1 MNVGDTIERAAR
13 VHRDQVAITFGPRS
27 RTAAEVYERAVR
39 LANGLAGSGALPGA
53 HVGVIVPNTVESM
66 EIEFGCALGG
76 FVRVALNV
84 RLPEEELLAILD
96 AMDVTALI
104 YTGAFESV
112 AARFLAAGPDR
123 LAVRLALEDEDEDRE
138 DAVGADYD
146 SLLARASTARP
157 APAVATD
164 SIYSLFASSGTTGR
178 PKGVILTHGSQ
189 LAVAGNL
196 LIEYGGV
203 RPGDSILL
211 PQPLSH
217 GGGFFMLPYFLSGGH
232 CVVMRAFEPAA
243 AFEACER
250 HRVKAL
256 KLVPT
261 MLIDMLKAGVAPTAS
276 YAPRQIIYGAAP
288 MPHQWL
294 EQSLRVFGPVMA
306 QLYGQ
311 AEAPMCITVLDEADH
326 EDESLLGSAGRPYR
340 LVDARVVDGEGR
352 DVAAGEH
359 GEVVVR
365 GPHMMNGY
373 WRDPEQTAKVLRD
386 GYVHTF
392 DKATVDERGYFYLL
406 GRSDEMINSG
416 GFNIA
421 PRIVEQ
427 TLHGHPGIAEAAVVG
442 VAHPHWGEAVKAYVV
457 LRSGAGVEPAE
468 IIDYCRPRLGMQRPQ
483 EIEIVADLPKS
494 AYGKII
500 KSELGKP
507 AREAR

>member
-13 VHRDQVAITFGPRS
+13 VHRDRVAVTFGSRS
-27 RTAAEVYERAVR
+27 LRAAEVYERAAR

-53 HVGVIVPNTVESM
+53 HVGVIVPNTLESM

-76 FVRVALNV
+76 FIRVALNV
-84 RLPEEELLAILD
+84 RLPEEELLGILE
-96 AMDVTALI
+96 AMDATSLI
-104 YTGAFESV
+104 YTGAFEAV
-112 AARFLAAGPDR
+112 AERFLAAGPDR
-123 LAVRLALEDEDEDRE
+123 FAIRLALADEE
-138 DAVGADYD
+138 AGGGAGADYEA
-146 SLLARASTARP
+146 LLAKASTARP
-157 APAVATD
+157 PTAVAAD
-164 SIYSLFASSGTTGR
+164 SIYSLFSSSGTTGR
-178 PKGVILTHGSQ
+178 PKGVILTHGAQ
-189 LAVAGNL
+189 LAVAANL
-196 LIEYGGV
+196 LIEYGGG

-217 GGGFFMLPYFLSGGH
+217 GGGFFMLPYFVSGGH
-232 CVVMRAFEPAA
+232 CVIIRAFEPAA

-250 HRVKAL
+250 HQVGAL

-261 MLIDMLKAGVAPTAS
+261 MLIDMLKAGIAPTAS

-294 EQSLRVFGPVMA
+294 EESLRVFGPVMA

-311 AEAPMCITVLDEADH
+311 AEAPMCITVLNEEDH

-340 LVDARVVDGEGR
+340 MIDVRVVDGEGV

-359 GEVVVR
+359 GEVIVR
-365 GPHMMNGY
+365 GPHMMSGY
-373 WRDPEQTAKVLRD
+373 WGDPEQTAKVLRA

-392 DKATVDERGYFYLL
+392 DNATVDERGYVYLL

-427 TLHGHPGIAEAAVVG
+427 ALHGHPDIAEAAVVG
-442 VAHPHWGEAVKAYVV
+442 VDHPHWGEAVKAYVV
-457 LRSGAGVEPAE
+457 LRPGAKVEPAA
-468 IIDYCRPRLGMQRPQ
+468 IVDYCRPRLGMQRPQ
-483 EIEIVADLPKS
+483 EVEIVAELPKS

-507 AREAR
+507 ARESR